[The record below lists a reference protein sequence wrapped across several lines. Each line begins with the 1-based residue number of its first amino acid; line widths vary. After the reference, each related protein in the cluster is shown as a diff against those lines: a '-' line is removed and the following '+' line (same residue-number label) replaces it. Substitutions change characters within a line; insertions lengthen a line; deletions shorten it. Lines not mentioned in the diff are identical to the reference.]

1 MLYPGSGSKRAQKN
15 NVSHA
20 SHDFRRRKI
29 TAICCVLAL
38 LLALAFYLHDP
49 EGFTQALRIAA
60 EGAYSEATP
69 QPGATPFLEAAA
81 ATPMPS
87 PSPASIPGQTEGTL
101 EIYVLDVG
109 QGDSIFL
116 RSPKG
121 KTMLVDTGEAQY
133 FSVIDD
139 FLQKQGVEK
148 LDVVVATHPHSDHI
162 GSMYKVLDA
171 YPVRKFYLP
180 AVTHTTSTF
189 EKMLSSLEAQNVTP
203 KIAYASKSAKIAWG
217 DSSVTARILSPFEG
231 VDYEMNNWSIVLN
244 VHYGETSILL
254 TGDAE
259 AYAESVML
267 ANLPVPE
274 EELAATVLKL
284 GHHGSSTST
293 SEAFLSAV
301 SPEIAV
307 VSVGKGNDYGH
318 PNEET
323 LALLEQHGI
332 TLYRTD
338 EQGTIKIVLDGTRAT
353 VTVEKG

>member
-1 MLYPGSGSKRAQKN
+1 MRYPGPGSRRAQN
-15 NVSHA
+15 GNTPRPPHNPQ
-20 SHDFRRRKI
+20 RRKAA
-29 TAICCVLAL
+29 AICCALAF

-49 EGFTQALRIAA
+49 EGFAQALRLAA
-60 EGAYSEATP
+60 EAAYSEATP

-139 FLQKQGVEK
+139 FLQKQSVEK

-162 GSMYKVLDA
+162 GGMYKVLDA

-203 KIAYASKSAKIAWG
+203 KIAYASRNAKIAWG

-231 VDYEMNNWSIVLN
+231 VEYDMNNWSVVLN

-267 ANLPVPE
+267 ANLSKD
-274 EELAATVLKL
+274 ELAATVLKL

-338 EQGTIKIVLDGTRAT
+338 EQGMLKIVLDGTQAT

>member
-1 MLYPGSGSKRAQKN
+1 MRYPGSGSRRAQN
-15 NVSHA
+15 GNTPPPPRNSQ
-20 SHDFRRRKI
+20 RRK
-29 TAICCVLAL
+29 TAAICCVLAF

-49 EGFTQALRIAA
+49 EGFAQALRIAA
-60 EGAYSEATP
+60 EAAYSEATP
-69 QPGATPFLEAAA
+69 QPGATPSLEAAA

-139 FLQKQGVEK
+139 FLQEQGVEK

-162 GSMYKVLDA
+162 GGMYKVLDA

-203 KIAYASKSAKIAWG
+203 KIAYASRNAKIAWG

-231 VDYEMNNWSIVLN
+231 VEYDMNNWSVVLN

-259 AYAESVML
+259 TYAESVML
-267 ANLPVPE
+267 ANLSKD
-274 EELAATVLKL
+274 ELAATVLKL

-301 SPEIAV
+301 SPKIAV
-307 VSVGKGNDYGH
+307 VSVGKDNDYGH

-323 LALLEQHGI
+323 LALLEQRGI

-338 EQGTIKIVLDGTRAT
+338 EQGMIKIVLDGTRAT